1 MNISILGII
10 GGNSMNKEDIL
21 KKSRNSNTDEGLE
34 YFDNKGRKIG
44 YIFFYVI
51 AIFMILFGKY
61 YGKESHSVFTLLWL
75 FTTVNTFV
83 RFRFYHEKIYILFI
97 SLISFVFMINS
108 FVSFILE
115 TMR

>member
-1 MNISILGII
+1 MMGGFFMDKQEIL
-10 GGNSMNKEDIL
+10 N
-21 KKSRNSNTDEGLE
+21 KSRNSNTDEGRE
-34 YFDNKGRKIG
+34 YFENKGRKIG
-44 YIFFYVI
+44 YIIFYVI

-75 FTTVNTFV
+75 FTTVDTFT

-115 TMR
+115 TIG

>member
-1 MNISILGII
+1 MDKKEIL
-10 GGNSMNKEDIL
+10 N
-21 KKSRNSNTDEGLE
+21 KSRNSSTDEGLE
-34 YFDNKGRKIG
+34 YFENKGLRIG
-44 YIFFYVI
+44 YTAFYFV

-75 FTTVNTFV
+75 FTTVNTFI

-115 TMR
+115 TMG